1 MRDFAEVRADGVITQ
16 QVSDDALNLLHVD
29 AHGFDQ
35 MDRKL
40 LSVLANHFNGGPVG
54 IESLATSLGEERGTL
69 EEVIETILDSTRVS
83 APDATWKNTDTGG
96 ISGGWIEW

>member
-1 MRDFAEVRADGVITQ
+1 MCVILLKSVNGVITQ

-29 AHGFDQ
+29 THGFDQ

-54 IESLATSLGEERGTL
+54 VESLATSLGEERGTL
-69 EEVIETILDSTRVS
+69 EEVMDI
-83 APDATWKNTDTGG
+83 
-96 ISGGWIEW
+96 

>member
-1 MRDFAEVRADGVITQ
+1 MDV
-16 QVSDDALNLLHVD
+16 
-29 AHGFDQ
+29 HGFDQ

-69 EEVIETILDSTRVS
+69 EEVIEPYLIQQGYLHRTPRGRTLTQAGYQVVGLNCGADDLFQDS
-83 APDATWKNTDTGG
+83 
-96 ISGGWIEW
+96 

>member
-1 MRDFAEVRADGVITQ
+1 
-16 QVSDDALNLLHVD
+16 
-29 AHGFDQ
+29 

-69 EEVIETILDSTRVS
+69 EEVIEPYLIQQGYLHRTPRGRILTQVGYQVVGLNGDADDLFQDS
-83 APDATWKNTDTGG
+83 
-96 ISGGWIEW
+96 

>member
-1 MRDFAEVRADGVITQ
+1 
-16 QVSDDALNLLHVD
+16 LNLLHVD
-29 AHGFDQ
+29 ARGFDQ

-69 EEVIETILDSTRVS
+69 EEVIEPYLIQQGYLHRTPRGRTLTQAGYQVVGL
-83 APDATWKNTDTGG
+83 AGG
-96 ISGGWIEW
+96 ADDLFQES